1 MRVGSSR
8 GRLASLW
15 LSQCCRITADNVL
28 RCHGVLMFT
37 LGAGATQESGWEIA
51 TALLMWPAIL
61 LAPFNGALCNS
72 LPKPKVLIGAA
83 AYGLLVTL
91 LFAITNRDWMWGWGL
106 LALGTA
112 IYGPMRYAMLPAA
125 SADTHWPL
133 TRINSLFE
141 TGSAAGIVAGPFAA
155 LYLVNQTWFGWPAPV
170 ALVVMLNALAL
181 FFALPVRFPSDVVRP
196 ESPVQAVRGFFSDV
210 RVIWKE
216 AEARWCLIGLGG
228 LRGAITG
235 LTGALLASSL
245 HRLGDDPLGW
255 LRSELVPVAG
265 AVMGGMALGSLLAG
279 LQRHPRRILGFV
291 PVGAVGAVGL
301 TVAFMLSASGEVPS
315 LVVCVVFGFM
325 AGLINVPLAA
335 TYQASLPP
343 DARGNGMAVRNF
355 ADYVCIAFA
364 AVVLYGLTQLGLTPS
379 QRLWLI
385 AGVTGLGAVGA
396 CVVFRREVIEQLI
409 EFVFAVMY
417 RFRAA
422 GPGLDTFP
430 TRGPVLVVANHSAW
444 MDPMWLAKVLP
455 RSVTPMMTSQFFDI
469 PLMRWLMVHIIQ
481 AIRVETGHLRRET
494 PEIDEAVRRLDDGRC
509 VLIFPE
515 GMLRRSEERP
525 LKMFGQ
531 GVWRILQQRPDIPVV
546 VCWIEGG
553 WGSYFSYF
561 NGPPTKNKKMD
572 KRHPVQISVGAAE
585 PVPAEVLQDQRR
597 TRLYFMQ
604 KCAALRSELGLPA
617 IVLTQEAEGKEN

>member
-1 MRVGSSR
+1 MANSR

-28 RCHGVLMFT
+28 RCYVVLMYT
-37 LGAGATQESGWEIA
+37 LGPDGPRDSGWELA

-61 LAPFNGALCNS
+61 LAPFNGAICNS
-72 LPKPKVLIGAA
+72 LPKPKVLVGAA
-83 AYGLLVTL
+83 AYGLLATA
-91 LFAITNRDWMWGWGL
+91 LFAATNSDWMWGWGV
-106 LALGTA
+106 LALGTG

-125 SADTHWPL
+125 SIDTHWPL

-141 TGSAAGIVAGPFAA
+141 TGSAAGIVVGPFAA
-155 LYLVNQTWFGWPAPV
+155 LFLVGQVWLGWPAPV
-170 ALVVMLNALAL
+170 TLVVLLNGLAL
-181 FFALPVRFPSDVVRP
+181 LFALPVRFPSDVVRHEAP
-196 ESPVQAVRGFFSDV
+196 LQAVRGFFADV
-210 RVIWKE
+210 RVIWKQR
-216 AEARWCLIGLGG
+216 EARWCLIGLGG

-245 HRLGDDPLGW
+245 PRLGDDPLNW
-255 LRSELVPVAG
+255 LRNELIPVAG
-265 AVMGGMALGSLLAG
+265 AVMGGMAVGSLLAG
-279 LQRHPRRILGFV
+279 LQRHPRRILSFV
-291 PVGAVGAVGL
+291 PVGAIGL

-315 LVVCVVFGFM
+315 LNVCAVFGFM

-343 DARGNGMAVRNF
+343 DARGNGMAIRNF

-364 AVVLYGLTQLGLTPS
+364 AVVLFALARLGLAAP

-396 CVVFRREVIEQLI
+396 CVLFRREFLEQLI
-409 EFVFAVMY
+409 EFPFAVLY

-422 GPGLDTFP
+422 GPGLDSFP

-444 MDPMWLAKVLP
+444 MDPLWLAKVLP
-455 RSVTPMMTSQFFDI
+455 RTVTPMMTSAFFDI
-469 PLMRWLMVHIIQ
+469 PVMRWLMVHVIQ
-481 AIRVETGHLRRET
+481 AIRVEMGHLRRET
-494 PEIDEAVRRLDDGRC
+494 PEIDQAVQHLQDGRC

-515 GMLRRSEERP
+515 GMLRRSDERP

-531 GVWRILQQRPDIPVV
+531 GVWHILRQCPDVPVV

-561 NGPPTKNKKMD
+561 NGPPTRNKRMD
-572 KRHPVQISVGAAE
+572 RRRLIEISVGE
-585 PVPAEVLQDQRR
+585 PETIPAEVLQDQRR

-604 KCAALRSELGLPA
+604 KCAALRGELGLPPV
-617 IVLTQEAEGKEN
+617 VLTQEAQE

>member
-1 MRVGSSR
+1 MGVASSR

-28 RCHGVLMFT
+28 RAYVVLQFT
-37 LGAGATQESGWEIA
+37 LSPGGPHDSGWELA
-51 TALLMWPAIL
+51 TALLMWPAIV
-61 LAPFNGALCNS
+61 LAPFNGAICNS
-72 LPKPKVLIGAA
+72 LPKPKVLVGAA
-83 AYGLLVTL
+83 AYGLLVTA
-91 LFAITNRDWMWGWGL
+91 LFAVMNTEWMWGWGL

-125 SADTHWPL
+125 SIDTHWPL

-141 TGSAAGIVAGPFAA
+141 TGSAAGIVVGPFAA
-155 LYLVNQTWFGWPAPV
+155 LLLVGQAWLGWPAPV
-170 ALVVMLNALAL
+170 TLVVLLNALAL
-181 FFALPVRFPSDVVRP
+181 LFALPVRFPSDVVRYEAP
-196 ESPVQAVRGFFSDV
+196 LQAVRGFFSDV

-216 AEARWCLIGLGG
+216 REARWCLIGLGG

-245 HRLGDDPLGW
+245 PRLGDDPLGW
-255 LRSELVPVAG
+255 LRNELLPIAG
-265 AVMGGMALGSLLAG
+265 AVMGGMAVGSFLAG
-279 LQRHPRRILGFV
+279 WQRHPRRILSFV
-291 PVGAVGAVGL
+291 PVGAIGL
-301 TVAFMLSASGEVPS
+301 AFAFLLSASGEVPS
-315 LVVCVVFGFM
+315 LILCAVFGFM

-343 DARGNGMAVRNF
+343 DARGNGMAIRNF
-355 ADYVCIAFA
+355 ADYVCIALA
-364 AVVLYGLTQLGLTPS
+364 AVLLFALARLGLSPS

-385 AGVTGLGAVGA
+385 AGVTGLGAVAA
-396 CVVFRREVIEQLI
+396 CVLFRREFLEQLV

-430 TRGPVLVVANHSAW
+430 TRGPVLIVANHSAW

-455 RSVTPMMTSQFFDI
+455 RTVTPMMTSAFFDI
-469 PLMRWLMVHIIQ
+469 PIMRWLMVHVIQ

-494 PEIDEAVRRLDDGRC
+494 PEIDEAVNRLKDGRC

-531 GVWRILQQRPDIPVV
+531 GVWRILQQCPDIPVV

-572 KRHPVQISVGAAE
+572 RRHLVQISVGASE
-585 PVPAEVLQDQRR
+585 TIPPDVLQDQRR

-617 IVLTQEAEGKEN
+617 VVLTQEAEGKES